1 MYKSELKKI
10 RKQIEYMDEIDNVL
24 LDTDDGGLYRDFT
37 EEENNIFDNFL
48 DFMSDLRIAKEKQLK
63 AIEKNIV
70 MNNKNYNNII

>member
-1 MYKSELKKI
+1 
-10 RKQIEYMDEIDNVL
+10 MDEIDNVL